1 MGAPLYSLKLCRFL
15 TPAGVAFGALKDDF
29 LYDFT
34 SLDPVSFKDMNS
46 AYSASGSS
54 IPVMLALLEDNIKK
68 APKMPYSESL
78 LKIPLQPAEI
88 WAAGVTYLRS
98 RDARESETA
107 SKGIYDRVYNAE
119 RPELFLKD
127 SGGLRCRGP
136 GEEICIR
143 SDSKWS
149 VPEPELVV
157 VFNES
162 ADPVGYTVGND
173 VSSRD
178 IEGENPLY
186 LPQAKVYR
194 GSSAIGP
201 VVTTRDEI
209 TDPSSVEIAMRI
221 SRKGAVVFEGK
232 VNTSQMK
239 RSIKELSYYLKRDN
253 TLGTFTLLMTGTS
266 LVPPDDFTLLD
277 GDLVEIEVEGIG
289 LLRNR
294 VAQTR

>member
-1 MGAPLYSLKLCRFL
+1 MKLCRFA
-15 TPAGVAFGALKDDF
+15 TTSGIAFGALRNDI
-29 LYDFT
+29 LYDLT
-34 SLDPVSFKDMNS
+34 ALDRLGFKDMNS
-46 AYSASGSS
+46 AYAMSGSS
-54 IPVMLALLEDNIKK
+54 IPEMIKLLEISIEK
-68 APKMPYSESL
+68 APKVPYNEDL
-78 LKIPLQPAEI
+78 LKIPLVPAEI

-107 SKGIYDRVYNAE
+107 SKGIYDRVYTAP

-127 SGGLRCRGP
+127 SGGIRCRGP
-136 GEEICIR
+136 GDEICIR

-157 VFNES
+157 VFDENGNI
-162 ADPVGYTVGND
+162 VGYTVGND

-186 LPQAKVYR
+186 LPQAKIYK

-201 VVTTRDEI
+201 VVSTPDEI
-209 TDPSSVEIAMRI
+209 TRPLSVDIAMRI
-221 SRKGAVVFEGK
+221 SRSGEVVFEGG

-239 RSIKELSYYLKRDN
+239 RSIKELSDYLRRDN
-253 TLGTFTLLMTGTS
+253 TLGRFTLLMTGTS

-277 GDLVEIEVEGIG
+277 GDLVEVEIDGIG

-294 VAQTR
+294 VVQIR